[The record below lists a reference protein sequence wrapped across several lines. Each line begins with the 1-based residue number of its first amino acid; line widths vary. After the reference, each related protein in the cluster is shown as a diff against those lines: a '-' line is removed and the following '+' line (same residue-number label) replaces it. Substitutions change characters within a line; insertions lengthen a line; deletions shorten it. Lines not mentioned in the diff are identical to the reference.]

1 MYTHRNIRTYLSHTI
16 QIEIKVEKWRRSNSS
31 LPDSLLTHISRGEFL
46 EVMPSKG
53 CGWGR
58 EQLRCWLHKSPMWEP
73 FLIQNYCID
82 VLAKSSALFQPAW
95 WLIFNLTE
103 VKKKKWDRKWEPWG
117 WQAASKYTA
126 SHLPAIPSAVH
137 HGNKS
142 LSSFAEQTDLLN
154 QRVYS
159 VERKIG
165 AGGEVTDFPRQ
176 LGQPPQF
183 TFLNLASWFHFL

>member
-1 MYTHRNIRTYLSHTI
+1 MRDLVSKNKVAIYWGRHQTDSKLGPPHACTHRNIRTYLSHTT
-16 QIEIKVEKWRRSNSS
+16 QIEIKVEKWWRSNSS
-31 LPDSLLTHISRGEFL
+31 PPDSLLTHICRGEFL

-103 VKKKKWDRKWEPWG
+103 EKKNETGRGSPEAGRQPLNT
-117 WQAASKYTA
+117 QPLTYQP
-126 SHLPAIPSAVH
+126 SHLRCTMEIKASPHLQSKLIYWTR
-137 HGNKS
+137 GYIL
-142 LSSFAEQTDLLN
+142 LSV
-154 QRVYS
+154 R
-159 VERKIG
+159 
-165 AGGEVTDFPRQ
+165 
-176 LGQPPQF
+176 
-183 TFLNLASWFHFL
+183 